1 MSTNNRHPAA
11 RLPVDAPSSLE
22 AGILADLHILET
34 VLCGCRDPER
44 QVALRRAIGRLR
56 AKLGAPTA
64 GPIVPPIPLHVAM
77 SSPKGETIR

>member
-1 MSTNNRHPAA
+1 MWPSGTSLEGFALSTNNRHPAA

-44 QVALRRAIGRLR
+44 QVALRDG
-56 AKLGAPTA
+56 KPW
-64 GPIVPPIPLHVAM
+64 PPEKSH
-77 SSPKGETIR
+77 G